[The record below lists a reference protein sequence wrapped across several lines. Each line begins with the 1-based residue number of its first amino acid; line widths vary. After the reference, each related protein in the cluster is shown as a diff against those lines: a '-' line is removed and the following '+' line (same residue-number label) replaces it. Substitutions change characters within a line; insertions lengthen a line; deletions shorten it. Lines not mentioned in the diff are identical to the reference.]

1 MGNPPA
7 GNLPQPGDA
16 ASQSNGKAMLTVSV
30 PKDARVFVNG
40 VATKSLGEVRTYV
53 SRGLSDGFKYTYEIR
68 VETERNGKTVEEV
81 KTVSL
86 RAGDNTDVAFD
97 LPQNDNETSLTLHV
111 PADAK
116 VFLGGNETSAT
127 GEVRTFSTSGLTAGQ
142 EWSNYK
148 VRVEMVRNGEKVVRE
163 EVITLKAG
171 DARTLRFDL
180 DNEKVAN
187 AR

>member
-1 MGNPPA
+1 MKP
-7 GNLPQPGDA
+7 
-16 ASQSNGKAMLTVSV
+16 S
-30 PKDARVFVNG
+30 
-40 VATKSLGEVRTYV
+40 
-53 SRGLSDGFKYTYEIR
+53 
-68 VETERNGKTVEEV
+68 
-81 KTVSL
+81 
-86 RAGDNTDVAFD
+86 
-97 LPQNDNETSLTLHV
+97 
-111 PADAK
+111 DAK